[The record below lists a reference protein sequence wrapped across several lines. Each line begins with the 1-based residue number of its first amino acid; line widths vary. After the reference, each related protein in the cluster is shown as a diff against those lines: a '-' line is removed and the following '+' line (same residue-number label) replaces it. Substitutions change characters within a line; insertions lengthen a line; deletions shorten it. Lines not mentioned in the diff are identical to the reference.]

1 MKALKWNRS
10 AQLFTDF
17 AAFYIGDPVEF
28 DCSLTQPWVNVTLW
42 FSQYDSY
49 AQIIPDDRIRKIN
62 QKFMIDKI
70 RMEDAGE
77 YQCRAANITPSDVTY
92 VHVSPGKCF
101 TTVNEMYSTCLLCLL
116 HILISCI
123 CIDIQIFAKRLR
135 MRKFV
140 AVIRVFMVVP

>member
-42 FSQYDSY
+42 FSEVDSF
-49 AQIIPDDRIRKIN
+49 AQIIPGDRIRKIN

-70 RMEDAGE
+70 RMEDTGE
-77 YQCRAANITPSDVTY
+77 YQCRAANIEHSDVTY

-101 TTVNEMYSTCLLCLL
+101 TAVNEMYKTCLL
-116 HILISCI
+116 HILVSCI
-123 CIDIQIFAKRLR
+123 SI
-135 MRKFV
+135 
-140 AVIRVFMVVP
+140 VIWTELMY